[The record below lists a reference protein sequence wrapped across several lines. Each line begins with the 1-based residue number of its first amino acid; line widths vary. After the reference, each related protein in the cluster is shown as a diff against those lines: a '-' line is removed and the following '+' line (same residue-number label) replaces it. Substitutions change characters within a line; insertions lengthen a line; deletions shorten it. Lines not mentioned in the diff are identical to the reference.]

1 MPARDRKLTINE
13 VRKAISEAVTADVL
27 VRDTV
32 TDGLQLHV
40 SHRTK
45 VARFQL
51 YKMVNG
57 KREKKTL
64 WTLQENSDIEAARNK
79 VAEILFSLR
88 QGKDL
93 HTEKLQAEAMNKTVE
108 EWLADYS
115 KSLKPNSIKQ
125 AKSQIKMM
133 GVGKR
138 PLLKMT
144 VSEARELL
152 DEREQSSSKA
162 TAAIALRVLSAMW
175 EFAAAEI
182 DEIDKNNKNG
192 EGVVIRN
199 PFTKALKRYKGTQVK
214 RKTDFASVEQLR
226 EFIKH
231 LRMWGNAPAA
241 AAEVLVLTGMRLN
254 EIVGLRFDEINWEK
268 ATVSVPPDR
277 MKGNKVF
284 TRPAGTQVMSILK
297 RQRELA
303 SGEFVFP
310 GDKKSNQPTSA
321 IRTCT
326 RSAAVAVGLPHLSRH
341 GLRRSFITIGH
352 GLGIPEIYV
361 KQLTNHAFSSGAH
374 AAYVME
380 NEPELRETAQK
391 IEDHILGDTGA
402 SPKANPKSTDS
413 TTPKP
418 A

>member
-1 MPARDRKLTINE
+1 MPARDARLTINE
-13 VRKAISEAVTADVL
+13 VRKAIADATTADVV

-32 TDGLQLHV
+32 ADGLQVHV

-57 KREKKTL
+57 KREKRTL
-64 WTLQENSDIEAARNK
+64 WSLQENSDIEAARHR
-79 VAEILFSLR
+79 VAEILLSLR

-93 HTEKLQAEAMNKTVE
+93 HTQKLQAAAMNKTVE
-108 EWLADYS
+108 EWLEDYS
-115 KSLKPNSIKQ
+115 KRLKPNSIKQ

-138 PLLKMT
+138 ALLKIS
-144 VSEARELL
+144 VSEARNLL
-152 DEREQSSSKA
+152 DERELSSSKA

-175 EFAAAEI
+175 EFAA
-182 DEIDKNNKNG
+182 DEIDKND
-192 EGVVIRN
+192 EDVEIQN

-226 EFIKH
+226 KFIKH

-254 EIVGLRFDEINWEK
+254 EIVGLRFDEIDWEK
-268 ATVSVPPDR
+268 AVISVPPDR

-284 TRPAGTQVMSILK
+284 IRPVGTQVMSILK
-297 RQRELA
+297 RQRELT
-303 SGEFVFP
+303 SSECVFP
-310 GDKKSNQPTSA
+310 GEQKPNQPTTA

-326 RSAAVAVGLPHLSRH
+326 RSAAVAAGLPLLSRH
-341 GLRRSFITIGH
+341 GLRRSFVTIGH
-352 GLGIPEIYV
+352 GLGIPEVLV

-374 AAYVME
+374 AGYVME
-380 NEPELRETAQK
+380 EMTKLRKAAQK
-391 IEDHILGDTGA
+391 IEDHILKCSSGIT
-402 SPKANPKSTDS
+402 
-413 TTPKP
+413 
-418 A
+418 